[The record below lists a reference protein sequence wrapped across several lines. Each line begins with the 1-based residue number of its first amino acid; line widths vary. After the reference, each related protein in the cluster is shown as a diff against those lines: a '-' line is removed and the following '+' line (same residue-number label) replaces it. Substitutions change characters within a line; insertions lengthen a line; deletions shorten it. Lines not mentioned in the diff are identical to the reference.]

1 MTKRMI
7 IMLVSLGLLF
17 GGIFG
22 FQIFKARMIKK
33 YMSANMAPPVTVT
46 TIKAELQPWQP
57 ELKSVGTLRAVKG
70 VDVTTEIAGQVRSVS
85 FRSGQEVKAGDLL
98 VQLDADPDIAKLN
111 SLEAALELAKI
122 VYKRDKAQ
130 LAAQAVSQA
139 QLDADASDLKNKAAQ
154 VDQQKALV
162 EEKSIRAPFS
172 GRIGITMIQ
181 PGQYLNPG
189 DKVATLQQLDPV
201 FADFPIP
208 EQQAASL
215 AVGQKVVALTD
226 AYPRKPFM
234 GRISAFDPKVD
245 PATHNVSVEA
255 TLPNASRQLLPGMF
269 ASVVVDTEGM
279 RHFLTL
285 PQTAVSFNPYGATV
299 YVVEESKGPDGKAVL
314 VAKQRFVNTGLTRGD
329 QVAILSGVK
338 EGDVVVTSGQIKLK
352 SGSHVIVNNK
362 VMPSNDASP
371 QPVDE

>member
-130 LAAQAVSQA
+130 LAAQAMSQA

-226 AYPRKPFM
+226 AYPGKPFM

>member
-130 LAAQAVSQA
+130 LAAQAMSQA

-226 AYPRKPFM
+226 AYPGKPFM

-299 YVVEESKGPDGKAVL
+299 YVVEGSKGPDGKAVL